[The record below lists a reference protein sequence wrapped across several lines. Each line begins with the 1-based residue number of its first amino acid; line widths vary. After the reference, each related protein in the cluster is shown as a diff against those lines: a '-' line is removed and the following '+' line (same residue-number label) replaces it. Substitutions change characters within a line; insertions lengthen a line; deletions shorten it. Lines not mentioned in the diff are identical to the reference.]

1 MYWNWDSHFQYWHP
15 FPVVIHTVLFWIP
28 LLLDSTSENFPFGMV
43 EYLPKRAICHT
54 GTGVTH
60 VVPFLVLGSASSGTV
75 IQLAP
80 YRNWTLCAWSH
91 FRYGALPVPVGSFT
105 GPRTGTDSSSRS
117 QFRYRALPVPVRSYL
132 GSRTR
137 TELFYVRWVS
147 LLVGLGLGS
156 RRGRAADAQRARRD
170 TTTMTMATA
179 DDVDDLRRRRWRRRD
194 GRRRRR

>member
-1 MYWNWDSHFQYWHP
+1 MCWNWDSHFQYWHP

-28 LLLDSTSENFPFGMV
+28 LLLDSASENFPFGAV

-60 VVPFLVLGSASSGTV
+60 VVPFPVLGSASSGTV

-80 YRNWTLCAWSH
+80 YRNWTLCVWSH
-91 FRYGALPVPVGSFT
+91 FQYGVLPVPVWSFT

-117 QFRYRALPVPVRSYL
+117 YFRYGALPVPVRSFL

-137 TELFYVRWVS
+137 TELCAVGKPVGGFVGSARVG
-147 LLVGLGLGS
+147 VGLLTRDGRDDS
-156 RRGRAADAQRARRD
+156 RRRQRP
-170 TTTMTMATA
+170 TMTTMATA
-179 DDVDDLRRRRWRRRD
+179 RRATK
-194 GRRRRR
+194 